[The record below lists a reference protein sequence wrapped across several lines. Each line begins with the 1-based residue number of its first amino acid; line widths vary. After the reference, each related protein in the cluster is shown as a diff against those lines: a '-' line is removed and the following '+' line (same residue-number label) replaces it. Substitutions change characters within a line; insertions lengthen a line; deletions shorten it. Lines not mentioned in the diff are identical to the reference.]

1 MRLMDWLLVDLP
13 SEAKTPREMAR
24 FAADRIREAGFS
36 GERVILGL
44 GADRAYLRRLEF
56 PCSSRRKIERDLPRE
71 MEATLPMNK
80 EDLVFDARV
89 LDKAPDKGCRVHAAA
104 VPRTVV
110 EQWMRSLRDFGY
122 EPDRIDLMPSAL
134 SELGLPGDVG
144 MVDACTVVWELG
156 RSKSAVAFLRRGRL
170 ESTDGFWIGTEDFA
184 RILANRT
191 GRSREEA
198 RKDIERGMP
207 FPGGSGAEKD
217 ASYAQDEVLGACA
230 KVAHK
235 ELMRS
240 IQGFQQEAPDVEV
253 GKVVLTGRGA
263 RWQELA
269 SAVAALARVRLSV
282 VQDVPLAFDASRMQ
296 DDEIPEVASAACLPL
311 LELKKGRRGWNFSKS
326 DLASRRKRSWR
337 RLARDIGLGFGVV
350 LLGAAISLSL
360 PAWLNKQG
368 PRHMRHR
375 TEVTLRNTATD
386 ASPMSLV
393 NSLARHQNRDWVS
406 S

>member
-1 MRLMDWLLVDLP
+1 MWDGRVAVTQIQNRWSGMRLMNWLLVDLP
-13 SEAKTPREMAR
+13 SEARTPGEMAR
-24 FAADRIREAGFS
+24 FAAERIREAGFS

-71 MEATLPMNK
+71 METKLPMNK

-89 LDKAPDKGCRVHAAA
+89 LDRAQDKGCRVLAAA
-104 VPRTVV
+104 VPRMVI
-110 EQWMRSLRDFGY
+110 EQWMRSLREFGY

-134 SELGLPGDVG
+134 SELGLQGDVG
-144 MVDACTVVWELG
+144 KGDACTAVWELG

-170 ESTDGFWIGTEDFA
+170 ESTDSFWLGTEDFA

-217 ASYAQDEVLGACA
+217 ASYAQDAVLSACA

-235 ELMRS
+235 ELIRS
-240 IQGFQQEAPDVEV
+240 IRGFQQEEQDAEV

-269 SAVAALARVRLSV
+269 SAISDLAGMRLRV
-282 VQDVPLAFDASRMQ
+282 VQDVPLAFDASGTQ
-296 DDEIPEVASAACLPL
+296 KNEIPEVASAACLAL
-311 LELKKGRRGWNFSKS
+311 VERKRYCGWNFSKN
-326 DLASRRKRSWR
+326 DLASRNARSWR
-337 RLARDIGLGFGVV
+337 CVMRDIGMGFGFV
-350 LLGAAISLSL
+350 LLCAAITYPFML
-360 PAWLNKQG
+360 G
-368 PRHMRHR
+368 
-375 TEVTLRNTATD
+375 
-386 ASPMSLV
+386 
-393 NSLARHQNRDWVS
+393 
-406 S
+406 